1 MIWPKGLAHLAY
13 IAHKQHVDAIFAASR
28 GDHDILSTN
37 NNTAEL
43 RSLLRLL
50 IRCTLVPPSPAP
62 STASRRSFCSSLELT
77 TEHVRY
83 SSYEGIRCW
92 ADTGPSSCSRRRTE
106 VPLGPQGAGRPFH
119 RRRRPSRTSIWPV
132 WFSVRRA
139 AR

>member
-1 MIWPKGLAHLAY
+1 MLYIWPRGLAHLAY

-50 IRCTLVPPSPAP
+50 IRCTLVFPSPAP

-83 SSYEGIRCW
+83 SSYEGI
-92 ADTGPSSCSRRRTE
+92 AMFAASESLSCS
-106 VPLGPQGAGRPFH
+106 
-119 RRRRPSRTSIWPV
+119 
-132 WFSVRRA
+132 A
-139 AR
+139 ARP